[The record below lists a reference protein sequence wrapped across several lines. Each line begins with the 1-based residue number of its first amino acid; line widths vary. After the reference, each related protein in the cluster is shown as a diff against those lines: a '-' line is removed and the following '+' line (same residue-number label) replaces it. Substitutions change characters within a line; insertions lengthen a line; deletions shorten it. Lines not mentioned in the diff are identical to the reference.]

1 MTSYNLPTV
10 AVALLFAV
18 AILFLVRRERLGILQ
33 TLWWLV
39 SVAFMLFLGLVP
51 SAVNLLGDIFGFEHP
66 VLVPLAAGIC
76 LVFAK
81 ILAMDA
87 ERARQEIRIRILAQK
102 MAAFDAELRE
112 LKTRKSDES
121 GDKEA

>member
-10 AVALLFAV
+10 AVSLFFAGV
-18 AILFLVRRERLGILQ
+18 ILILVRRERLGILQ

-51 SAVNLLGDIFGFEHP
+51 SAVGLVGGVFGIEQP
-66 VLVPLAAGIC
+66 VIVPLTAGLC
-76 LVFAK
+76 LGFAK

-87 ERARQEIRIRILAQK
+87 ERARQERRIRILAQK
-102 MAAFDAELRE
+102 MAAFDAEIRE
-112 LKTRKSDES
+112 LKAQTPGES
-121 GDKEA
+121 GGTEK